1 MKTAVMRGNTPRALA
16 EAVRILKAG
25 GIVAFPSETVYGL
38 AADAKNSEAVA
49 KIFTAKGRPANNPLI
64 VHCYDQSAAQDCVKG
79 WNARCDALAQAFWP
93 GPLTLVLAKADD
105 IPDIVTAGGTTV
117 AVRVPSHITARALLA
132 HYTKPLA
139 APSANRSNEI
149 SPSCAEH
156 VLKSLAGRIP
166 LILDGG
172 PCTVGLES
180 TVLDLSSPNP
190 RILRQGAISQSQ
202 IETVL
207 GHSVGIKNFDP
218 QNPRSPGMMR
228 RHYAPSKPVHLFDTV
243 DDVLDDDVPDGK
255 IVLITFGEFLAKI
268 SDKICYRALP
278 DDPTA
283 AARQLYEALHW
294 ADEQDAETIY
304 IQKPPLGQPWDAI
317 RDRLSRTL

>member
-1 MKTAVMRGNTPRALA
+1 MKTAVMHGNTPRALA

-25 GIVAFPSETVYGL
+25 GILAFPSETVYGL

-49 KIFTAKGRPANNPLI
+49 KVFAAKGRPANNPLI

-79 WNARCDALAQAFWP
+79 WNARCDAVAQAFWP

-132 HYTKPLA
+132 RYKKPLA

-156 VLKSLAGRIP
+156 VLKSLEGRIP

-180 TVLDLSSPNP
+180 TVLDLSSSNP

-202 IETVL
+202 IEAVL
-207 GHSVGIKNFDP
+207 GHSVGLTNFDP
-218 QNPRSPGMMR
+218 QNPRSPGMMQ

-243 DDVLDDDVPDGK
+243 DDVLEGVPNGK
-255 IVLITFGEFLAKI
+255 IVLITFGESLAKI
-268 SDKICYRALP
+268 SDKVRYRALP
-278 DDPTA
+278 DEPTA
-283 AARQLYEALHW
+283 AARQLYKALHW
-294 ADEQDAETIY
+294 AEEQDAEIIY
-304 IQKPPLGQPWDAI
+304 IQKPNRGEPWDAI
-317 RDRLSRTL
+317 RDRLSRML